1 MIPTATGSIVI
12 LLGIWCQFGD
22 FRRALMSTVLL
33 TLFEAADA
41 ADLPALGGAS
51 ITPAKLFLL
60 FLVLRVVSMRGGLGT
75 ALAEVSPRRVLF
87 VYLLLLLWV
96 VPSAIFLPRLFQ
108 GAVEVNS
115 LERTA
120 IDSGPVPLRPS
131 SGNITQSVYAIGS
144 FVLALCVSSLSRRP
158 GGYTAML
165 QALLALTGMNLALAA
180 IDLITAATHTGFLL
194 DVIHTGN
201 YAFLTE
207 DESNGLKRISG
218 SFSEASAFASFSLDL
233 LAVNLALF
241 VLRVRPRLTG
251 FYSFALVAFLL
262 LSTSST
268 AYAGL
273 AIFAIAFAA
282 YAGWMLILRGDGRAF
297 KALVLLF
304 LAGTFLVCAVLIV
317 APGFATAAW
326 DMIDTTVIHKGQS
339 ESALERG
346 ALNAQ
351 AGKIFLDTYGLGAG
365 IGATRTSN
373 FIYLLASNL
382 GVIGLL
388 LFGVLILALSFVR
401 PRDDL
406 ADEERKLI
414 AAARVGVLGAL
425 VPAVLI
431 ATIFDLG
438 PLFYVLV
445 GITASGAVAFG
456 QVRTGVAVRVR
467 PGVPSR
473 RSPTPERL

>member
-1 MIPTATGSIVI
+1 MIPTATGLVVIV
-12 LLGIWCQFGD
+12 LGIWCQFGS
-22 FRRALMSTVLL
+22 FRRTLMATVLL

-51 ITPAKLFLL
+51 VTPAKLFLL

-75 ALAEVSPRRVLF
+75 ALAELSPRRVLF
-87 VYLLLLLWV
+87 LYVLLLLWV

-115 LERTA
+115 LDRA
-120 IDSGPVPLRPS
+120 VIDSGPVPLKPS

-144 FVLALCVSSLSRRP
+144 FVLALCVAALARRP
-158 GGYTAML
+158 GGYATLL
-165 QALLALTGMNLALAA
+165 QALLVLTGMDLAFAV
-180 IDLITAATHTGFLL
+180 IDLLTAATHTGFLL
-194 DVIHTGN
+194 DVIHTGA

-218 SFSEASAFASFSLDL
+218 SFTEASAFASFSLDL
-233 LAVNLALF
+233 LAANLALF

-251 FYSFALVAFLL
+251 FYSLALVAFLL

-273 AIFAIAFAA
+273 AVFACAFAA
-282 YAGWMLILRGDGRAF
+282 YAGWTLLVRGNARAL
-297 KALVLLF
+297 KVLVLLM
-304 LAGTFLVCAVLIV
+304 LAGTFFVCVTLIV
-317 APGFATAAW
+317 APRFAAAAW
-326 DMIDTTVIHKGQS
+326 DVIDTTVIHKGQT

-346 ALNAQ
+346 ALNVQ

-373 FIYLLASNL
+373 YLYLLASNL
-382 GVIGLL
+382 GIVGLL
-388 LFGVLILALSFVR
+388 LFAALIGALALVR
-401 PRDDL
+401 PRADL
-406 ADEERKLI
+406 AAADRSLV
-414 AAARVGVLGAL
+414 AAARVGMLGSL
-425 VPAVLI
+425 VPATLI

-445 GITASGAVAFG
+445 GIAASGAATFGRAGAEVAA
-456 QVRTGVAVRVR
+456 RPRHRV
-467 PGVPSR
+467 SSA
-473 RSPTPERL
+473 RSPTPELR

>member
-1 MIPTATGSIVI
+1 MIPTATGLVVIV
-12 LLGIWCQFGD
+12 LGIWCQFGS
-22 FRRALMSTVLL
+22 FRRTLMATVLL

-51 ITPAKLFLL
+51 VTPAKLFLL

-75 ALAEVSPRRVLF
+75 ALAELSPHRVLF
-87 VYLLLLLWV
+87 LYVLLLLWV

-108 GAVEVNS
+108 GSVEVNS
-115 LERTA
+115 LERA
-120 IDSGPVPLRPS
+120 VIDSGPVPLKPS

-144 FVLALCVSSLSRRP
+144 FVLALCVAALSRRP
-158 GGYTAML
+158 DGYATLL
-165 QALLALTGMNLALAA
+165 QALLVLTGMDLAFAV
-180 IDLITAATHTGFLL
+180 IDLLTAATHTGFLL
-194 DVIHTGN
+194 DVIHTGA

-218 SFSEASAFASFSLDL
+218 SFTEASAFASFSLDL

-251 FYSFALVAFLL
+251 FYSLALVFFLL

-273 AIFAIAFAA
+273 AVFGLAFAA
-282 YAGWMLILRGDGRAF
+282 YAGWTLLVRGNARAL
-297 KALVLLF
+297 KVLVLLM
-304 LAGTFLVCAVLIV
+304 LAGTFFVCVTLIV
-317 APGFATAAW
+317 APRFAAAAW
-326 DMIDTTVIHKGQS
+326 DVIDTTVIHKGQT

-346 ALNAQ
+346 ALNVQ

-373 FIYLLASNL
+373 YLYLLASNL
-382 GVIGLL
+382 GVVGLL
-388 LFGVLILALSFVR
+388 LFAALILALALVR
-401 PRDDL
+401 PRADL
-406 ADEERKLI
+406 PPTDRALV
-414 AAARVGVLGAL
+414 AAARVGVLGSL
-425 VPAVLI
+425 VPATLI

-445 GITASGAVAFG
+445 GITASGAESFGRAGAEVAGRQRRGEFG
-456 QVRTGVAVRVR
+456 G
-467 PGVPSR
+467 
-473 RSPTPERL
+473 RSPTPELR